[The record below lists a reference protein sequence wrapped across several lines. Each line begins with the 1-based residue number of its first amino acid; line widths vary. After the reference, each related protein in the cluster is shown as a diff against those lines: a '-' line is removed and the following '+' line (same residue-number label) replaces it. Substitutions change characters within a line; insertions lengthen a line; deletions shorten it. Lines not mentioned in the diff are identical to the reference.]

1 MLLSLCLSMIFPEI
15 RYPLFPIMHYPCRKS
30 AEAHG
35 PAFVGHIQATAIALS
50 MPVDN
55 YRA

>member
-1 MLLSLCLSMIFPEI
+1 MIFPEI